1 MQTFL
6 DIKHLLTNH
15 FTCDEIQ
22 KYDNSL
28 SIFCH
33 INRYKPKHIGC
44 TNTTK
49 TCFVS
54 EQAPKSL
61 RVLPKISYQNKPS
74 YIKLM
79 VSNNNIQS

>member
-1 MQTFL
+1 MKTFL

-22 KYDNSL
+22 KYDNI

-33 INRYKPKHIGC
+33 IIRYKTRHIGC

-54 EQAPKSL
+54 KQPPKSL
-61 RVLPKISYQNKPS
+61 HVLPKISYQNKPS